1 MADKIDKLE
10 LFHVA
15 IPLPTPFYPAW
26 IPGFPETDRNCTLLR
41 VTTHEGLIGHATG
54 LAYGKEREGLGDFI
68 GRFLL
73 GLDPTDAPS
82 AARRIR
88 EASFLGWRNNW
99 METAF
104 WDLAAQAQGIPVWQL
119 LQNHVLDERNHS
131 NVKRSSA
138 RPSVYAY
145 ASFAEY
151 RPPIARMESLERAQ
165 AAGFR
170 GAKIVLRGQ
179 NEAEDLAQLR
189 SARQSVG
196 ENFALMAHAH
206 QAWNVALLE
215 DVPKWAPERAHRL
228 AAEAAQRDF
237 LWLQEP
243 FHVDD
248 IEAQRRFVEKA
259 PIFLAGGD
267 IANGHSV
274 LQYLARSHSVNV
286 LTPDVSFS
294 GLDACTKL
302 MVTAKRQNI
311 ELSPSCYGDGVS
323 LAANLHLATA
333 WMNYADSSKEVW
345 LEYPWEPP
353 AMVPQFRDAL
363 LSSPLEIERDG
374 SMKSLTKPGLGIEI
388 DEKMLQK
395 YGERFYSL
403 TPVKFAVSTARRSGL
418 RQTAAFARNP
428 RRSSS

>member
-1 MADKIDKLE
+1 
-10 LFHVA
+10 
-15 IPLPTPFYPAW
+15 
-26 IPGFPETDRNCTLLR
+26 LLR
-41 VTTHEGLIGHATG
+41 VTTREGFVGHATG

-73 GLDPTDAPS
+73 GLDPADAPA

-104 WDLAAQAQGIPVWQL
+104 WDLAAQEQGIPVWQL
-119 LQNHVLDERNHS
+119 LKNHIPDAQSVS
-131 NVKRSSA
+131 NATFSSA
-138 RPSVYAY
+138 LSRVYAY

-165 AAGFR
+165 AAGFL

-189 SARQSVG
+189 SARQGVG

-215 DVPKWAPERAHRL
+215 DIPRWTPERTRRL
-228 AAEAAQRDF
+228 ATEAAQRDF

-248 IEAQRRFVEKA
+248 IEAQRQFVDEA
-259 PIFLAGGD
+259 PISLAGGD
-267 IANGHSV
+267 IANGQSV
-274 LQYLARSHSVNV
+274 LQYLARSRLVNV

-294 GLDACTKL
+294 GLDACSKL
-302 MVTAKRQNI
+302 MMTAKRQNI
-311 ELSPSCYGDGVS
+311 AFSPSCYGDGVS

-333 WMNYADSSKEVW
+333 WINYAETSKEVW

-363 LSSPLEIERDG
+363 LSSPLEIEADG
-374 SMKSLTKPGLGIEI
+374 SMRPLMKAGLGIEI
-388 DEKMLQK
+388 NEKMLQK

-403 TPVKFAVSTARRSGL
+403 TPVRFAVSTARRSGL

-428 RRSSS
+428 RRRSP